1 LEAPSEDKGGAGSMF
16 PLEVSMTRIVAGA
29 VSALLLLSGTFL
41 FFSSK
46 AAEPAYAAPPAPTT
60 SAPLVAAATPTLG
73 VRTPPQA
80 SQKSREEKRFARADK
95 DDDGRITSV
104 ELFEPRRKAFAKL
117 DKDGSGS
124 LSFDEWASRTVEKFA
139 SADRDRSGWLT
150 PAEFA
155 TTAPKPPKRK
165 AICSC

>member
-1 LEAPSEDKGGAGSMF
+1 
-16 PLEVSMTRIVAGA
+16 MTRIVVGA
-29 VSALLLLSGTFL
+29 VATVLILSGTVL

-46 AAEPAYAAPPAPTT
+46 AAEPAYAAQPAPTMA
-60 SAPLVAAATPTLG
+60 APLVAAAIPTLS

-117 DKDGSGS
+117 DKDGSGA
-124 LSFDEWASRTVEKFA
+124 LSFDEWAARTVEKFA

-150 PAEFA
+150 AAEFA
-155 TTAPKPPKRK
+155 TTAPKAPKRK
-165 AICSC
+165 AVCSC